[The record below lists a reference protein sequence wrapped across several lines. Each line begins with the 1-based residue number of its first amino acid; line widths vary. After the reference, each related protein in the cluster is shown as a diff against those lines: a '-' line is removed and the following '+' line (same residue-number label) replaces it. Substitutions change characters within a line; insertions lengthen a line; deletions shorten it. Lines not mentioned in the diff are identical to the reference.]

1 MERFT
6 IPIGPLHPLL
16 KEPLSLLLD
25 VSGERITGAAVRI
38 GYVHRGIERLCQTK
52 TYIQNLHL
60 FERVCGICSHVH
72 STAYCQAVE
81 ALLEVTIPRRAAY
94 IRSLLCELERIH
106 SHLLW
111 LGVLAEAIG
120 FTTIFMYAWS
130 DRELVL
136 DVMELL
142 TGGRVSHA
150 ANVIGGVRT
159 DLDAARAK
167 QVAATLDRLER
178 QMQPFE
184 ALIERDRS
192 WRRRTH
198 GIGILTKDVVHAYGV
213 VGPTAR
219 ASGCTF
225 DVRRDDPYAAYPE
238 LEARVI
244 GAVDGD
250 VWARAHVRVRE
261 IGESLRLCR
270 QVLEGL
276 PEGRVAERVPRRVP
290 EGEVVTR
297 CEAPR
302 GELFYYLRSDGSD
315 RPARIKVRTPTLPM
329 LLALR
334 HLLPG
339 IQTADVAAVL
349 AGADL
354 CISCADR

>member
-6 IPIGPLHPLL
+6 IPIGPQHPLL
-16 KEPLSLLLD
+16 KEPLSLRLD
-25 VSGERITGAAVRI
+25 VSGERVVGAEIRI

-52 TYIQNLHL
+52 TYTQNLHL

-120 FTTIFMYAWS
+120 FTTIFMYSWD
-130 DRELVL
+130 DREMVL
-136 DVMELL
+136 DLMESL
-142 TGGRVSHA
+142 TGGRISHA

-159 DLDAARAK
+159 DLDASRAK
-167 QVAATLDRLER
+167 EVAATLDRLER
-178 QMQPFE
+178 QMAPFE
-184 ALIERDRS
+184 EMIERDRS
-192 WRRRTH
+192 FRRRTR
-198 GIGILTKDVVHAYGV
+198 GIGILTRDEIHAYGV

-219 ASGCTF
+219 ASGCSF
-225 DVRRDDPYAAYPE
+225 DVRRAFPYAAYHE
-238 LEARVI
+238 LGVHVI
-244 GAVDGD
+244 GATDGD
-250 VWARAHVRVRE
+250 VWARAQVRVRE
-261 IGESLRLCR
+261 IGESMRLCR

-297 CEAPR
+297 GEAPR

-329 LLALR
+329 LMVLK

-339 IQTADVAAVL
+339 IETADVAAVM